1 MPIPKLTN
9 ERRQRLEGWENA
21 VANMSAFAIP
31 SNYNITTNDKYDRFT
46 GYLKEWV
53 FRTLTTTSSDNYSY
67 KLTRDIDDDMNDLF
81 FADFTFGVTED
92 KKNEWWKNAM
102 DVGRGKKNV
111 ANNLARIKSSTGTDK
126 EAAFGMFM
134 PTYRAIKESFEK
146 RSVFQW
152 IFNHSQYV
160 AERDALRALTGIIT
174 TLTGSTVA
182 DLDARLALDKKNIP
196 TSNKEQLE
204 EHLKNVQV
212 IQNEKNTKKES
223 ERENVE
229 LDEFDELDEIMSGF
243 LARGNKSYEQEK
255 NSAKA
260 VDENNRGINV
270 KK

>member
-9 ERRQRLEGWENA
+9 ERRQRLESWENA

-111 ANNLARIKSSTGTDK
+111 ANKLAKIKSSTGTDK

-134 PTYRAIKESFEK
+134 PAYRAIKERFEK

-212 IQNEKNTKKES
+212 IQNEKAVEEEV
-223 ERENVE
+223 ERESVE
-229 LDEFDELDEIMSGF
+229 IDEFDELDEIIASFGGRSNKKDEREKRNSKSVY
-243 LARGNKSYEQEK
+243 ANSRGVQK
-255 NSAKA
+255 
-260 VDENNRGINV
+260 
-270 KK
+270 